1 MKNNTSSRFALAVL
15 VLALLLVALIGAC
28 LVFGSV
34 DIDAASVMRIAM
46 GQDSD
51 NDAWNIIVRQTR
63 IPMIITAA
71 LAGAALAIAGL
82 LLQTTFN
89 NPLAGPSI
97 LGVSTGAG
105 LGVAVVMLALGG
117 NIGNMPGDVA
127 VGGYVAT
134 LGGAF
139 LGAAAVMAL
148 LIVFSSVVKSNTMLL
163 IIGML
168 VSYLGSS
175 VVQLLNSIAS
185 EESIHSYVAWGFG
198 SFSGVTT
205 EQLPLYVVLIA
216 FGLLCSVLMVKPLNA
231 LLLGTRYAEN
241 LGVNTGRTR
250 IALLVVTGLL
260 TAVVTAYC
268 GPIGFLGLVVPHIS
282 RLMLSTSNH
291 SRLLPVTILAGAD
304 MALLCTLLSVGGDH
318 GVIPINAIT
327 PVIGVPIIIYIII
340 NRRKIQYFN

>member
-1 MKNNTSSRFALAVL
+1 MKNSSSSRYACSVV
-15 VLALLLVALIGAC
+15 VLALLLVVLAAAC
-28 LVFGSV
+28 LIFGSV
-34 DIDAASVMRIAM
+34 DIDVASVVRIAI

-51 NDAWNIIVRQTR
+51 NEAWNIIVRQTR
-63 IPMIITAA
+63 IPMVITAA
-71 LAGAALAIAGL
+71 LAGSALAIAGL

-105 LGVAVVMLALGG
+105 LGVAVVMLAMGG
-117 NIGNMPGDVA
+117 SIGKMLGDVE

-148 LIVFSSVVKSNTMLL
+148 LIVFSSIVKSNTMLL

-185 EESIHSYVAWGFG
+185 EESIHSYVTWGFG
-198 SFSGVTT
+198 TFSGVTT
-205 EQLPLYVVLIA
+205 AQLPLYVALIA
-216 FGLLCSVLMVKPLNA
+216 LGLLCSVLMVKPLNA

-241 LGVNTGRTR
+241 LGVNTRHTR
-250 IALLVVTGLL
+250 IALLMVTGLL

-304 MALLCTLLSVGGDH
+304 MALLCTLVSVGGDH

>member
-51 NDAWNIIVRQTR
+51 NEAWNIIVRQTR

-105 LGVAVVMLALGG
+105 LGVAVVMLAMGG
-117 NIGNMPGDVA
+117 SIGKMPGDVE

-148 LIVFSSVVKSNTMLL
+148 LIVFSTVVKSNTMLL

-205 EQLPLYVVLIA
+205 EQMPLYVALIA

-291 SRLLPVTILAGAD
+291 TRLLPVTILAGAD